1 MGKQLLLASA
11 SELNTGISLQQDEG
25 DGSYKVLKVKA
36 GAEVSALV
44 LADGIVEFDD
54 AKLVFDRHAGL
65 LFNEAG
71 YKAKG
76 E

>member
-1 MGKQLLLASA
+1 MGKQLILASA

-25 DGSYKVLKVKA
+25 DGSYMVLKVKA

-54 AKLVFDRHAGL
+54 AKLVFDRHAKL
-65 LFNEAG
+65 LFNEVG
-71 YKAKG
+71 YMVK

>member
-25 DGSYKVLKVKA
+25 DGSYMVLKVKA

-54 AKLVFDRHAGL
+54 AKLVFDRHAKL
-65 LFNEAG
+65 LFNEVG
-71 YKAKG
+71 YMVK

>member
-11 SELNTGISLQQDEG
+11 SELNTGISLQQDED
-25 DGSYKVLKVKA
+25 DGSYFVLKVKA
-36 GAEVSALV
+36 GEKMSATV
-44 LADGIVEFDD
+44 LATGIIEFDD
-54 AKLVFDRHAGL
+54 AKLMFDRHAKL

>member
-25 DGSYKVLKVKA
+25 DGSYMVLKVKA
-36 GAEVSALV
+36 GAEVSTLV

-54 AKLVFDRHAGL
+54 AKLVFDRHAKL
-65 LFNEAG
+65 LFNEVG
-71 YKAKG
+71 YMVK